1 VKSKVLVALVAAG
14 AALALNVAPATP
26 AHAGLFGPDNLK
38 VERGVGLPDVVGDAK
53 DAVQRKVAGAKDMAE
68 NAKSTVDGGGLPD
81 PPTVA
86 EGAKSNALPNPLEAG
101 KALMS
106 KITGN

>member
-1 VKSKVLVALVAAG
+1 MKSKV
-14 AALALNVAPATP
+14 LNVAPATP
-26 AHAGLFGPDNLK
+26 AHAGLFGPDNVK

-86 EGAKSNALPNPLEAG
+86 EGAKSNAPNPLEAG